1 MLNPSQ
7 REPVAV
13 HRAMPP
19 PLPEVLEKRRER
31 CLATGFAALGI
42 AVFSIAAILN
52 PYDAEGRPLSHGTHR
67 QLGLPP
73 CLMKQV
79 TGLACPSC
87 GMTTSFSLLMHGDI
101 SAAWTANWA
110 GAIAALLGLG
120 ATLWMLVVAMDLPK
134 GSYAVDD
141 AVKWLTIT
149 GTITALTR
157 WLVMLPSWF
166 GW

>member
-1 MLNPSQ
+1 MRKPTAPARLI
-7 REPVAV
+7 
-13 HRAMPP
+13 PP

-31 CLATGFAALGI
+31 FLATGFAALGI

-73 CLMKQV
+73 CLMNQV

-101 SAAWTANWA
+101 SAAWHANWA
-110 GAIAALLGLG
+110 GAIVALLGLG
-120 ATLWMLVVAMDLPK
+120 ATLWMLAVAMNLPK

-157 WLVMLPSWF
+157 WLFMLPSWL
-166 GW
+166 GL